1 MMHRLKTDLE
11 VYALVRSGRK
21 TFEFRRDDRAF
32 AEGDKVILVPWD
44 PATGSAVFDQGSVV
58 ADVGFVLRGPS
69 YGLPD
74 GYCVFS
80 LLDVCTERA
89 LVAGSEARPR

>member
-11 VYALVRSGRK
+11 VYAHVRSGQK
-21 TFEFRRDDRAF
+21 TFEFRKNDRCF

-44 PATGSAVFDQGSVV
+44 PATQSAVPEQGSVV
-58 ADVGFVLRGPS
+58 ADVGFVLRAPE

-80 LLDVCTERA
+80 LLDVCTEHGFVKVEGR
-89 LVAGSEARPR
+89 